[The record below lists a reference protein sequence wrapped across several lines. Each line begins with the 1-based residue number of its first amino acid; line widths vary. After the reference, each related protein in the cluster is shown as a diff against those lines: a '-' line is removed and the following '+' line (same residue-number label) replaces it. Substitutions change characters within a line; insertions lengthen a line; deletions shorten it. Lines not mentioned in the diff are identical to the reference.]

1 MIDGAHGCESGCEG
15 GRKLEGPRRRRSDMM
30 KHWEDDALEPVGTR
44 DHLRGPKD
52 APVTLVKYGDYE
64 CPYCGEA
71 HPLLKELQERVGER
85 VRFVFR
91 HFPLD
96 SAHPRARRAAQAAEA
111 AASQGR
117 FWEMHDLLYE
127 RQDELSEE
135 DLTRYAAELGLDLQR
150 FEEDLAND
158 DHAWRIEEDR
168 LGGDRAGVRG
178 TPALFV
184 NGVRYTGSMDL
195 DGLLAAV
202 EEATSSPGASL
213 GEGGVAERIGP
224 LAHLLDEVCS
234 ERRGVNNRMLRRVVN
249 LAVEIAREGREG
261 RKIGTLFVVGDSEA
275 VLKHSRP
282 MILDPLYG
290 HPHESKRIEDPNL
303 HEVLKELAQLDG
315 AFVVSDEGVV
325 LSAAR
330 YIDATS
336 NHLELPLGL
345 GSRHVAAASVSSRT
359 EAVSVAVSE
368 SSTVRMFDDGELV
381 SEIVP
386 ELWLLGG
393 HGSYLDGYSMPRETR
408 RSTP

>member
-1 MIDGAHGCESGCEG
+1 MGGTHDCEAGCEG
-15 GRKLEGPRRRRSDMM
+15 DRRLEGPRRRRKRSGMM
-30 KHWEDDALEPVGTR
+30 RRWEGDGLEPVRTR
-44 DHLRGPKD
+44 DHVRGPKD
-52 APVTLVKYGDYE
+52 APVTLLKYGDYE

-71 HPLLKELQERVGER
+71 HPVLKELQERVGEQ

-96 SAHPRARRAAQAAEA
+96 STHPRARRAAQAAEA

-135 DLTRYAAELGLDLQR
+135 DLLRYAAELGLDLQR
-150 FEEDLAND
+150 FEVDLTND
-158 DHAWRIEEDR
+158 HHAWRIEEDR
-168 LGGDRAGVRG
+168 LGGDRAGVGG
-178 TPALFV
+178 TPTLFV
-184 NGVRYTGSMDL
+184 NGVRYTGTLDL

-202 EEATSSPGASL
+202 EEATSSSSASL
-213 GEGGVAERIGP
+213 GQGGGMTERIGP

-234 ERRGVNNRMLRRVVN
+234 ERRGVNNRTLRRVVN

-275 VLKHSRP
+275 VLDHSRP
-282 MILDPLYG
+282 MILDPLHG
-290 HPHESKRIEDPNL
+290 PPHESKRIEDPNL
-303 HEVLKELAQLDG
+303 RETLKELAQLDG

-330 YIDATS
+330 YIDAVS
-336 NHLELPLGL
+336 NDLEVPLGL

-359 EAVSVAVSE
+359 DAVSVAVSE

-386 ELWLLGG
+386 E
-393 HGSYLDGYSMPRETR
+393 
-408 RSTP
+408 

>member
-1 MIDGAHGCESGCEG
+1 MMRRWEG
-15 GRKLEGPRRRRSDMM
+15 GGLD
-30 KHWEDDALEPVGTR
+30 PVGTR
-44 DHLRGPKD
+44 DHACGPMD

-71 HPLLKELQERVGER
+71 HPLLKELQERVGEQ

-96 SAHPRARRAAQAAEA
+96 TVHPRARRAAQAAEA
-111 AASQGR
+111 VASQGR

-127 RQDELSEE
+127 RQGELGEE
-135 DLTRYAAELGLDLQR
+135 DLMRHAAELGLDLGR
-150 FEEDLAND
+150 FEEDLTND
-158 DHAWRIEEDR
+158 NHAWRIEEDR

-178 TPALFV
+178 TPTLFV
-184 NGVRYTGSMDL
+184 NGVRYTGPMDL

-202 EEATSSPGASL
+202 EEATSSSGASL

-234 ERRGVNNRMLRRVVN
+234 ERRGVNNRTLRRVVN

-275 VLKHSRP
+275 VLEHSRP

-290 HPHESKRIEDPNL
+290 HPHESKRIQDPNL
-303 HEVLKELAQLDG
+303 RETLKELAQLDG

-330 YIDATS
+330 YIDAVS
-336 NHLELPLGL
+336 NDLQLPLGL

-359 EAVSVAVSE
+359 DAVSVAVSE

-381 SEIVP
+381 AEIVP

-393 HGSYLDGYSMPRETR
+393 YGSYHEGSRMGR
-408 RSTP
+408 

>member
-1 MIDGAHGCESGCEG
+1 MTRRWESGG
-15 GRKLEGPRRRRSDMM
+15 LESI
-30 KHWEDDALEPVGTR
+30 GTR
-44 DHLRGPKD
+44 DHARGPRD

-71 HPLLKELQERVGER
+71 HPVLKELQERVGKQ

-96 SAHPRARRAAQAAEA
+96 STHPRARRAAQAAEA

-127 RQDELSEE
+127 RQGELGEE
-135 DLTRYAAELGLDLQR
+135 DLMGYAAELGLDLRR

-158 DHAWRIEEDR
+158 HHAWRIEEDR

-178 TPALFV
+178 TPTLFV
-184 NGVRYTGSMDL
+184 NGVRYTGTLDL
-195 DGLLAAV
+195 DRLLTAV
-202 EEATSSPGASL
+202 EEATSSFSASL
-213 GEGGVAERIGP
+213 GEGGMTERIGP

-234 ERRGVNNRMLRRVVN
+234 ERRGVNNRTLRRVVN

-290 HPHESKRIEDPNL
+290 HPHESKRIVDPNL
-303 HEVLKELAQLDG
+303 RETLKELAQLDG

-393 HGSYLDGYSMPRETR
+393 HGSYLDGSRMGRETR
-408 RSTP
+408 RSTL

>member
-1 MIDGAHGCESGCEG
+1 MTRRWESGG
-15 GRKLEGPRRRRSDMM
+15 MQ
-30 KHWEDDALEPVGTR
+30 PVGPE
-44 DHLRGPKD
+44 DHVRGPEG

-64 CPYCGEA
+64 CPYCGEL
-71 HPLLKELQERVGER
+71 HPVLEELRERAGER

-96 SAHPRARRAAQAAEA
+96 SVHPRARRAALAAEA

-127 RQDELSEE
+127 NQAELGEE
-135 DLTRYAAELGLDLQR
+135 DLVRHAAKLGLDLQR

-158 DHAWRIEEDR
+158 HLAWSIEEDR
-168 LGGDRAGVRG
+168 LGGDRAGVVG

-184 NGVRYTGSMDL
+184 NGVRYTGTMDL
-195 DGLLAAV
+195 DKLLAAV
-202 EEATSSPGASL
+202 EDADSGTGSSL
-213 GEGGVAERIGP
+213 GGRRVPERTGP
-224 LAHLLDEVCS
+224 LSEVLDEVCS
-234 ERRGVNNRMLRRVVN
+234 ERRGVNNRTLRRVVN

-261 RKIGTLFVVGDSEA
+261 RKIGTLFVVGDSGA
-275 VLKHSRP
+275 VLGRSRP

-290 HPHESKRIEDPNL
+290 HPNESKHVEDPNVR
-303 HEVLKELAQLDG
+303 ETLKELAQLDG
-315 AFVVSDEGVV
+315 AFVVSDEGMV

-330 YIDATS
+330 YIDAAS
-336 NHLELPLGL
+336 DHLELPLGL

-359 EAVSVAVSE
+359 DAVAVAVSE

-381 SEIVP
+381 AEIVP

-393 HGSYLDGYSMPRETR
+393 FGSYVDGSSMGRETR
-408 RSTP
+408 RSSL